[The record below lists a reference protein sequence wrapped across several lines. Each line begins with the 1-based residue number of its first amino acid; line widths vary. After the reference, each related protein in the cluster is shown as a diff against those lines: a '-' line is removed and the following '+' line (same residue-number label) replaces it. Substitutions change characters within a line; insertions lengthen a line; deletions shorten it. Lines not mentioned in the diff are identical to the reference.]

1 MKTLVNRIHEYFI
14 PKRNWEGEE
23 ELRKSKMLVNTL
35 LLSILF
41 GAFYFLNTVYFV
53 MPHIMYN
60 MIFCITAFSITL
72 VLFKLGISRT
82 LAANIFSALAFFCT
96 VFDVYYSAGLQSW
109 SIAWLCM
116 SPVLAVLLMDKK
128 YGYVWLAAS
137 LLAGLVIGIMNM
149 NGYHFPNDVKPE
161 YMDLMTL
168 NAKLGLILIMF
179 SIAMVL
185 NEAYSR
191 SMARLTEKNQDIQ
204 WQKALAEQERRRAIQ
219 SEQLKQE
226 FLTNMSH
233 EIRTPMNAILGLTNL
248 LLEKNP
254 TEQQLH
260 DLKIIKSSSESLYAV
275 INDILDLSK
284 IEAGKLE
291 LEETEFELKQVIET
305 VAKIF
310 EHKADEKGLVMS
322 IYYDNTIPQT
332 LLGDPTRLN
341 QVLTNLVSNAIKFTG
356 KGEIGIKAEHEGD
369 NKIKFSVSDTG
380 IGMTR
385 KQREIIFEP
394 FRQADAGTSRRYG
407 GTGLGLSISKELV
420 ELHNSKL
427 CVESQLGKG
436 STFSFTIKFSLSDSK
451 SVKAND
457 ALITSAM
464 LEELKGLRILLVED
478 NEFNNV
484 VAIETLRLKIPGVVI
499 NTAVNGR
506 EAVDKLPGNDMVLMD
521 MHMPV
526 MDGYEATT
534 KIRKE
539 YPPPLCNVPI
549 IALTAWVL
557 ENNFDRFFE
566 IGINDVLP
574 KPFKT
579 DVLLLAIYNV
589 VKGKPATAVSKKQTR
604 RNAEPLQKVTDVNTL
619 KIFCEEDDARVKK
632 YIGMYLQ
639 SAPVTLVKLDTLLK
653 QMDFQSLHREI
664 HTFKTHLKYMGMDR
678 VAYTAKKVEQMCLD
692 GQNDVEIGSLL
703 KNINEA
709 CHKSYIELKE
719 HL

>member
-1 MKTLVNRIHEYFI
+1 MKGGVNKIHKYFI
-14 PKRNWEGEE
+14 PERNWEGEE

-41 GAFYFLNTVYFV
+41 GSFYFLNTVYFV
-53 MPHIMYN
+53 MPYIMYN
-60 MIFCITAFSITL
+60 MIFCVTAFSITL
-72 VLFKLGISRT
+72 FLFKLGVSRI

-96 VFDVYYSAGLQSW
+96 VFDIYYSGGLQSW
-109 SIAWLCM
+109 SVAWLCM
-116 SPVLAVLLMDKK
+116 SPVLALLLMDKK
-128 YGYVWLAAS
+128 YGYVWLVAS
-137 LLAGLVIGIMNM
+137 LLAGGIIGVMNM
-149 NGYHFPNDVKPE
+149 SGYNFPNDVKPE
-161 YMDLMTL
+161 YLDLMTL

-179 SIAMVL
+179 FIAMVL

-254 TEQQLH
+254 TESQLN

-310 EHKADEKGLVMS
+310 EHKVDEKGLVMN
-322 IYYDNTIPQT
+322 IKYDNTIPVT

-341 QVLTNLVSNAIKFTG
+341 QILTNLLSNAIKFTG
-356 KGEIGIKAEHEGD
+356 KGEIGISAEHEGD
-369 NKIKFSVSDTG
+369 NKIRFSVTDTG
-380 IGMTR
+380 IGMTK

-394 FRQADAGTSRRYG
+394 FRQADAGTTRRYG

-436 STFSFTIKFSLSDSK
+436 STFYFTVKFSACDGK
-451 SVKAND
+451 SVKSND
-457 ALITSAM
+457 AGITSAM

-478 NEFNNV
+478 NEFNNI
-484 VAIETLRLKIPGVVI
+484 VAIETLKLKIPEVVV
-499 NTAVNGR
+499 NTAGNGR
-506 EAVDKLPGNDMVLMD
+506 EAVDKLPGNDIVLMD

-526 MDGYEATT
+526 MDGYEATN

-557 ENNFDRFFE
+557 ENNFERFFE
-566 IGINDVLP
+566 IGINDILP
-574 KPFKT
+574 KPFKA
-579 DVLLLAIYNV
+579 DILLLAIYNA

-604 RNAEPLQKVTDVNTL
+604 KNIEQLGKVTDVNTL
-619 KIFCEEDDARVKK
+619 KIFCEEDNNRVKK
-632 YIGMYLQ
+632 YIGMYLN
-639 SAPVTLVKLDTLLK
+639 SSPVTLAKLDTLLK
-653 QMDFQSLHREI
+653 QKDFQSLHREI
-664 HTFKTHLKYMGMDR
+664 HTFKTHLKYMGMDQ
-678 VAYTAKKVEQMCLD
+678 VAFTARRIEQICLD
-692 GQNDVEIGSLL
+692 GQNEVEIGFLL
-703 KNINEA
+703 ENINEA
-709 CHKSYIELKE
+709 CLKSYDELKE